1 MKKRFILFMLLP
13 AISLT
18 ANTDSFYKRIHALQ
32 NHSGNSFSHQSR
44 TVVNP
49 NLPRKVYRYRNSH
62 LQPRRQMVIHQPMV
76 HTHIKRTQRVSV
88 SAIDSQ
94 KFFYAMRAAKNN
106 NAKAQFD
113 LAIMYATGRG
123 TQKNEKLAFNWFHK
137 SARQNYAAAKHYMGL
152 SFLQGR
158 GVRKQQELAR
168 YWFKLALKQGYQSSA
183 IYLEQI
189 DSRA

>member
-1 MKKRFILFMLLP
+1 VKKRFILFMLLP

-49 NLPRKVYRYRNSH
+49 NLPR
-62 LQPRRQMVIHQPMV
+62 RQMVIHQPMV
-76 HTHIKRTQRVSV
+76 HTHITRVQRVSV